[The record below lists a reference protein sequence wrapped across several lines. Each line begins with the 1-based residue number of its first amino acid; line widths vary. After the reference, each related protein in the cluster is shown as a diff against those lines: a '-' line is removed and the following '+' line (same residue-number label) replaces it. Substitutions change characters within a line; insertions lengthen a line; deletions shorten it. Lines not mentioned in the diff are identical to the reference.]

1 MGYTLFPPV
10 YILGTNSVG
19 TLFSTYIYTGEKEC
33 GVHSFPPCIYTGS
46 KQCGHTLFPPV
57 YILGTNSVVTLF
69 SPLYIREC
77 GLHSYTYYIYI
88 YIYREPV
95 VWSHVTLAHICDTE
109 TIHCHSLHMSSDQT
123 SP

>member
-46 KQCGHTLFPPV
+46 KQCGVHSFPPCIYTGNKQCGHTVFPPV

-77 GLHSYTYYIYI
+77 GLHSYTYYVYIYI
-88 YIYREPV
+88 YIGN
-95 VWSHVTLAHICDTE
+95 
-109 TIHCHSLHMSSDQT
+109 Q
-123 SP
+123 